1 MENVELQD
9 TPPQAYFLLLLM
21 FIITAMVVYLQYEKQ
36 KQKIERNK
44 EKEYLNS
51 WSIKEDKK
59 W

>member
-51 WSIKEDKK
+51 WSIKEDEK